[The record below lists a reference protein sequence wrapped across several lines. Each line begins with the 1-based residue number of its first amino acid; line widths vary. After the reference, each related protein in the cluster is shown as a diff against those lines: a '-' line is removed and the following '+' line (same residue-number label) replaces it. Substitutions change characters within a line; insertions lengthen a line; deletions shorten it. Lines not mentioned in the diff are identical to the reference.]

1 MKLEIDKKTEMR
13 VNDWAQ
19 APGPLPHGVEGRGGR
34 AMREKNCRS
43 GIEKNGGVV
52 DQQDEEHGEVK
63 GRRLED

>member
-1 MKLEIDKKTEMR
+1 MI
-13 VNDWAQ
+13 
-19 APGPLPHGVEGRGGR
+19 GPRHPAHYPTAWKEGGGR

-52 DQQDEEHGEVK
+52 DHQDEEHGDVK